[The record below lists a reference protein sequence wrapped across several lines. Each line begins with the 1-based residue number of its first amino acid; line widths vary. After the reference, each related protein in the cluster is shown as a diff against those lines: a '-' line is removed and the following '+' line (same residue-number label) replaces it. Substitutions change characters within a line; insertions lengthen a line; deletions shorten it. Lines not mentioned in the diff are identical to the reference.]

1 MMEAEFQ
8 NLQRSFAAHIRAPG
22 DHARPEQVDE
32 RRMRVY
38 RELVHSTVSGLV
50 ENAFPVLRSILGEER
65 WQALMRAFVAHH
77 VCSTPLF
84 HEVAGEFVAFL
95 EAGEHLPDGLPPF
108 TTELAHYEWVELA
121 LAVDPAEADPALA
134 DPNGDLLAGVPVLSP
149 LVWPLAYRY
158 PVHRIAPDFQP
169 EATPE
174 QPSWLLAHR
183 TRGDEVRFS
192 VLNAVSA
199 RLVALIATAPAPGRT
214 LLEAIAA
221 EAGQSERA
229 PVVAEGA
236 KQLRVWREADILL
249 GTRHVEPEQDL
260 PGEDS

>member
-1 MMEAEFQ
+1 MMETEFQ
-8 NLQRSFAAHIRAPG
+8 HLQRAFAAHIRAPG
-22 DHARPEQVDE
+22 QHTRPQQVDE

-50 ENAFPVLRSILGEER
+50 ENAFPVLRGILGEER
-65 WQALMRAFVAHH
+65 WAALMRAFVAQH

-84 HEVAGEFVAFL
+84 HEVPGELVAFL
-95 EAGEHLPDGLPPF
+95 EAGEGLPQGLPDF

-121 LAVDPAEADPALA
+121 LAVDPAEAEPALA

-149 LVWPLAYRY
+149 LAWPLAYRY
-158 PVHRIAPDFQP
+158 PVHRIAPEFQP
-169 EATPE
+169 EAPPE

-183 TRGDEVRFS
+183 TRGDEVRFN

-199 RLVALIATAPAPGRT
+199 RLIALIATAPAPGRT
-214 LLEAIAA
+214 LLEGIAA
-221 EAGQSERA
+221 EAGHADSA
-229 PVVAEGA
+229 PIVAEGA
-236 KQLRVWREADILL
+236 KQLRAWREADILL
-249 GTRHVEPEQDL
+249 GTRHAEPARNI